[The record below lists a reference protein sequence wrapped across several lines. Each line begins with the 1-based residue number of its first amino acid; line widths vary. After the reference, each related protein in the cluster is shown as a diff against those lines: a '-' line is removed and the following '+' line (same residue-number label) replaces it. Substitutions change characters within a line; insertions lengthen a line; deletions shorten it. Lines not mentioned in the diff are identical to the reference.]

1 MLLCYRPRKFT
12 IPWRYN
18 IVRDT
23 EGVRTLSLLHPSGQV
38 ELARF
43 YNHYDQLICE
53 YGQKS
58 PFSIRKPTKIGASF
72 FSQSAFSEKNKYKN
86 TSVDVSQI
94 DRLLRN
100 PASYFSYERYDRL
113 YRFFMSNEHITLE
126 KQFKYQLSLDDSKC
140 FDSIY
145 THSISWAVKDKK
157 IAKDHKQ
164 AHSFGNQFDGTMQR
178 LNHNETSGICIGP
191 EASRIF
197 AEIILARV
205 DELALNRL
213 IKFAKLKHN
222 TDFECCRYIDNY
234 YVFANS
240 KAVLSRVEQ
249 EIADTLRE
257 YKLHL
262 NEGKTERHERPFYS
276 PKSLVIDNV
285 NLSIQ
290 HLWARAMDNTSPS
303 GFTFPRRIG
312 SHRALFGTFTR
323 EVKAACFAAGVGYD
337 AVANYVFGAIR
348 NKTVELA
355 DNFDEAKKVDD
366 NRSDLRHYRQ
376 SILLLLDIGFYF
388 FTLHPTVASSLRL
401 SHAIVRAGQ
410 HLKEHDEEGFEIV
423 EEFAFQWTTQ
433 LVQSPT
439 VSSLQKQSSV
449 VPVELLN
456 ILVILQQFSVGGEL
470 ADQLMELGRL
480 EGGKDWYF
488 QVVVI
493 IYICGRHDTLSD
505 RKNWV
510 FRRARE
516 RLLAASELSRDS
528 ELTHLLLDLLA
539 CPFIDTNER
548 VKLLKDVWRVL
559 KQDYN
564 DLGSITNNL
573 AGQVVG

>member
-1 MLLCYRPRKFT
+1 MQYLKDANFTDLRDRIKLITCNYRFFDHKKSQTRFAGHYHAYYPINIPSTSLAELDDFLRKSILSNNGRIGRSLSQSLTIKQRRELLRLSFRRGFERKIQFAFSPSRLKRLIECWKLPRRAKRNRARIRLNHSDVWRTLLTDTAPFEVPIIFSNDGFNKNLLEYESRSLALKKLINALVLSSRKFT

-72 FSQSAFSEKNKYKN
+72 FSQSTFSEKNKYKN

-126 KQFKYQLSLDDSKC
+126 KQFKYQLSLDVSKC

-213 IKFAKLKHN
+213 IKFAKLKHK

-249 EIADTLRE
+249 EIADALRSISSTLMKAR
-257 YKLHL
+257 L
-262 NEGKTERHERPFYS
+262 NDTR
-276 PKSLVIDNV
+276 D
-285 NLSIQ
+285 LSIPLS
-290 HLWARAMDNTSPS
+290 LWS
-303 GFTFPRRIG
+303 
-312 SHRALFGTFTR
+312 
-323 EVKAACFAAGVGYD
+323 
-337 AVANYVFGAIR
+337 
-348 NKTVELA
+348 
-355 DNFDEAKKVDD
+355 
-366 NRSDLRHYRQ
+366 
-376 SILLLLDIGFYF
+376 
-388 FTLHPTVASSLRL
+388 
-401 SHAIVRAGQ
+401 
-410 HLKEHDEEGFEIV
+410 
-423 EEFAFQWTTQ
+423 
-433 LVQSPT
+433 
-439 VSSLQKQSSV
+439 
-449 VPVELLN
+449 
-456 ILVILQQFSVGGEL
+456 
-470 ADQLMELGRL
+470 
-480 EGGKDWYF
+480 
-488 QVVVI
+488 
-493 IYICGRHDTLSD
+493 
-505 RKNWV
+505 
-510 FRRARE
+510 
-516 RLLAASELSRDS
+516 
-528 ELTHLLLDLLA
+528 
-539 CPFIDTNER
+539 
-548 VKLLKDVWRVL
+548 
-559 KQDYN
+559 
-564 DLGSITNNL
+564 
-573 AGQVVG
+573 